1 MQNKH
6 ITSVLFAVSL
16 LFVAYKI
23 SSKFRYF
30 NLSEFADR
38 YSGKNKID
46 LSVVARLD
54 KAREIA
60 GIPFFINSGYRD
72 EQHPESLK
80 NPTSSHIKGVAF
92 DIETTPET
100 QEIIYNALKKAG
112 FIRLGVGKG
121 FIHADMD
128 YSKDRYITWF
138 YDGRPTIKWS

>member
-6 ITSVLFAVSL
+6 IASALVAVSL
-16 LFVAYKI
+16 LFVAYEI

-46 LSVVARLD
+46 LSVIARLD

-80 NPTSSHIKGVAF
+80 NPTSSHIKGLAV
-92 DIETTPET
+92 DIAVNDRNRD
-100 QEIIYNALKKAG
+100 IIYNALKKAG
-112 FIRLGVGKG
+112 FIRLGVAKN

-128 YSKDRYITWF
+128 YDKDKYITWF
-138 YDGRPTIKWS
+138 YDNRPTIKWS